1 MMKHFPKVN
10 DFMSKKGENGTTKV
24 FKKTP
29 LILNDFFGQKITDND
44 KSMA

>member
-1 MMKHFPKVN
+1 MILCR
-10 DFMSKKGENGTTKV
+10 KKDEIGTTKA

-29 LILNDFFGQKITDND
+29 LILNDFFGQKITEND